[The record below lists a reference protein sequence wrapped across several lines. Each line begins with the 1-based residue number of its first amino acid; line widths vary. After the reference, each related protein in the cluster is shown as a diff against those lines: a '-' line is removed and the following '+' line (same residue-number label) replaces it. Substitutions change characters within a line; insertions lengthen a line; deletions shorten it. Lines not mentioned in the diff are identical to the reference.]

1 MSSRTRTPRPS
12 APRWVTLGLV
22 AASLLGCG
30 EDAPTPSTGAGVHP
44 PPTPTSTAVTHPE
57 EVPEPPQPVG
67 PTATGASF
75 ALVSSGAEAYRAG
88 EVGQFAIELTG
99 RGGWHVNTE
108 YPTVVELEGEGLTFP
123 SARLEREQAAQ
134 FAEERVR
141 FDVPFTPA
149 AAGERSVTARV
160 QFAMCNPS
168 NCVPEERTLTLALAV
183 Q

>member
-1 MSSRTRTPRPS
+1 
-12 APRWVTLGLV
+12 
-22 AASLLGCG
+22 
-30 EDAPTPSTGAGVHP
+30 
-44 PPTPTSTAVTHPE
+44 
-57 EVPEPPQPVG
+57 
-67 PTATGASF
+67 
-75 ALVSSGAEAYRAG
+75 VSSSAESYRAG

-99 RGGWHVNTE
+99 REGWHVNME
-108 YPTVVELEGEGLTFP
+108 YPTVVQLEGEGLTFP
-123 SARLEREQAAQ
+123 SASLERAQAAQ
-134 FAEERVR
+134 YAEERVR

>member
-1 MSSRTRTPRPS
+1 MSSRTLTPRPS

-22 AASLLGCG
+22 ALGLLGCG
-30 EDAPTPSTGAGVHP
+30 EQAPEPSTTSTGPTPQ
-44 PPTPTSTAVTHPE
+44 PTSTAVTHRDD
-57 EVPEPPQPVG
+57 PEPPQPVG
-67 PTATGASF
+67 PTATGNTFS
-75 ALVSSGAEAYRAG
+75 LVSSGAESYRAG

-99 RGGWHVNTE
+99 REGWHVNME
-108 YPTVVELEGEGLTFP
+108 YPTVVQLEGEGLTFP

-134 FAEERVR
+134 YAEERVR